1 MMWGTK
7 RNSDTTQLW
16 LFHTANVSNEWNMKI
31 RLWCLFSNEH
41 SLRLTNHLLRWQ
53 RWGKK
58 ENQQC
63 YSINIYYML
72 TLLSIMPM
80 SCNHHDN
87 MRDTASNR
95 HCTHSHTAYTQRR
108 LWMTCYLVISRKLR
122 RVERSSRRLIC
133 LWHWLQK
140 KSSASSLRKLWKQP
154 GGEVGALERG
164 NKEEEKEREDV
175 VSAGQVRG
183 WTQVGRDTTG
193 VSEKSTEEFE
203 KSDKWRLQC
212 WEETWDRRQ
221 CGCDS
226 CSG

>member
-1 MMWGTK
+1 MMLIFKWAFFKTHK
-7 RNSDTTQLW
+7 SFVKMAT
-16 LFHTANVSNEWNMKI
+16 M
-31 RLWCLFSNEH
+31 
-41 SLRLTNHLLRWQ
+41 
-53 RWGKK
+53 GKK

-72 TLLSIMPM
+72 MLLSIMPM

-95 HCTHSHTAYTQRR
+95 HCTHSHTAYTQMR

-183 WTQVGRDTTG
+183 WIQVGRDTTG